1 MSPVA
6 QSDRAL
12 NNETCK
18 SLKQQVSSG
27 LLNQRSMVRAHP
39 GDFTKALAAT
49 LHNMIWIYIDGALPY
64 IETLTAI
71 IKKIKMIFLLLIL
84 FWRLVE

>member
-6 QSDRAL
+6 QSVRAL

-18 SLKQQVSSG
+18 SLKQQVSLDNG

-49 LHNMIWIYIDGALPY
+49 LNNMLDIILMVPC
-64 IETLTAI
+64 LT
-71 IKKIKMIFLLLIL
+71 
-84 FWRLVE
+84 